1 MTRPSIEADRLAT
14 VQRAAKYVLSMTGL
28 TKGTVA
34 FGSMDIFPADLSPA
48 PRATPEYTWRWQLAW
63 VWAKAGYFRETM
75 TGTGLS
81 KHREYVLLPKGREAL
96 ERIAADPALAAFYVP
111 SKRTSASKD
120 ERPASFY
127 QPPELV
133 TLMQEIPARSP
144 LRLVK
149 EETNDAIEPEPE
161 TSEKAPSSQESESAG
176 AEGSSGLKD
185 LPVFLERIT
194 LVLENF
200 GERLANVGKLGTR
213 LDKIE
218 SEVAGQ
224 GEYMLGILQTLQNIE
239 GKLGPKDAAPDA
251 APVTHAQL
259 ATIVGEMTQSF
270 IRDNPQNQVIAANAA
285 ALASLGER
293 IAEYEK
299 SHGKLAAEIAGSLA
313 DALAS
318 EKEEKVEPLD
328 QVALRAA
335 IAAEIAQVL
344 SKEMPKSVAVAALVR
359 TAVAEEIA
367 HGVDPIVQAVTLA
380 QGAVSHEMK
389 EDRESLEARL
399 FGLAPNYAGA
409 KKILEKLEKA
419 VLATCGEIKDELSDI
434 EGAVTDLSDHLE
446 KVNDNFVQG
455 GKEFKRQGEEIV
467 LVSKK
472 NVEVVQLTNDAA
484 RGVLD
489 AAQAVSREMIH
500 MARARA
506 TDAGIPFETALEIGD
521 SIARGIALAKD
532 NLGAS
537 AATSLGGGL
546 LRPIPSED
554 FRPIILP
561 PAEDPKEEK
570 K

>member
-1 MTRPSIEADRLAT
+1 MAMTRPSVEADRLAT

-81 KHREYVLLPKGREAL
+81 KHREYTLLQKGREAL
-96 ERIAADPALAAFYVP
+96 ERIAADPTLAAFYVP
-111 SKRTSASKD
+111 SKRTSAHKD

-149 EETNDAIEPEPE
+149 EETDDAIEPEPE
-161 TSEKAPSSQESESAG
+161 PETSEEAPSSQESESAG
-176 AEGSSGLKD
+176 AGGPGGLKD

-200 GERLANVGKLGTR
+200 GERLANVGKLGAR

-239 GKLGPKDAAPDA
+239 GKLGPKDAASDA
-251 APVTHAQL
+251 APVTRAQL

-270 IRDNPQNQVIAANAA
+270 IRDNPQNQAIAA
-285 ALASLGER
+285 LGER
-293 IAEYEK
+293 IAGYEE
-299 SHGKLAAEIAGSLA
+299 SHGKLAAEIADSLA
-313 DALAS
+313 GVLAGS
-318 EKEEKVEPLD
+318 KDEQAPKPFDEST
-328 QVALRAA
+328 LRAA
-335 IAAEIAQVL
+335 IAAEISQVL

-434 EGAVTDLSDHLE
+434 EGAVTDFSDHLE